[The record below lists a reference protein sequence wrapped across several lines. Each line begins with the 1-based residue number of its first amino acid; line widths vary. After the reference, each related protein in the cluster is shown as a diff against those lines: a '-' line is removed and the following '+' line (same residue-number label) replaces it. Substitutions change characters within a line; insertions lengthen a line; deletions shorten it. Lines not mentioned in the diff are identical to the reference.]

1 VATHIQ
7 HEIGNLTRPTATDD
21 WRSRPTAVGVTST
34 RSMRTDLPPKLEAP
48 QHYPSDM
55 GIFEPA
61 RMAREMGRET
71 PQSSRRSQKPGIM
84 SALLNMSNR
93 RFFVLVAGVALL
105 VGGLLALRFPV
116 FLPEFDQ
123 WGFQINCGSGFQSAL
138 TQAGIVDSSGTHFV
152 DQCRTA
158 ITMRRAWAFPLAV
171 AGAVLLGALM
181 VRPPS
186 TRLGAVLPELP
197 GGADDA
203 TVFDGATTP
212 TNNASDSRTR
222 SARNVIQSAPASAA

>member
-1 VATHIQ
+1 MATPVQ
-7 HEIGNLTRPTATDD
+7 QEIGNPSRLTVA
-21 WRSRPTAVGVTST
+21 S
-34 RSMRTDLPPKLEAP
+34 PPNLQVP
-48 QHYPSDM
+48 QDQSLRL
-55 GIFEPA
+55 GFLGSA
-61 RMAREMGRET
+61 RMDREMAREMG
-71 PQSSRRSQKPGIM
+71 QNSQRSQKSTI
-84 SALLNMSNR
+84 SITTALLNMSTQR
-93 RFFVLVAGVALL
+93 LFVLSGGVVLL
-105 VGGLLALRFPV
+105 TVGLLALRFTV
-116 FLPEFDQ
+116 FLPDFDQ

-212 TNNASDSRTR
+212 TNNGSDSRTR